1 MPSTESQIIDKLIKL
16 GVSKSKAGNIVKNMS
31 AVDKSRA
38 LIDTAFLQEICKSAT
53 PAGPVPIP
61 YPNVGQAADMTD
73 GSKKVKIDDKEVTLK
88 DKSTYNETTG
98 DEPGTEKPGIGKING
113 EKLSEYK
120 DLAKEGLKKIKD
132 ESKKILRYAG
142 DMDPDGYKLLAIT
155 LIIGLTG
162 GFLASSINCSRR
174 INTLKTEMEYG
185 GLYQEN
191 GLQLEQGGRPYGT
204 DVFGSFEIIDA
215 AWDIEAQEVTMNVSN
230 TGSTMITLFSLSVH
244 RFEETDILY
253 SVHIHEPYSSL
264 ASGSSQTYTWTANL
278 AEAPTGYLDPGRRYR
293 ISVTSQTGFNTVW
306 IETIPNP

>member
-1 MPSTESQIIDKLIKL
+1 MPSTDTQIIDKLIEL
-16 GVSKSKAGNIVKNMS
+16 GVSKSKAENIVRSMS
-31 AVDKSRA
+31 AVDKSRSLMDA
-38 LIDTAFLQEICKSAT
+38 AFLQEICKSVT

-61 YPNVGQAADMTD
+61 YPNVGQAADMTE

-88 DKSTYNETTG
+88 DKSTYDKTTG
-98 DEPGTEKPGIGKING
+98 DEPGTEKLGIGKING

-132 ESKKILRYAG
+132 EGQKMLRYAG
-142 DMDPDGYKLLAIT
+142 DMDPDGHKLLAIT

-174 INTLKTEMEYG
+174 INTLKREMEYG

-191 GLQLEQGGRPYGT
+191 GLRLEQGGRPYGT
-204 DVFGSFEIIDA
+204 DIFGSFEIRDA
-215 AWDIEAQEVTMNVSN
+215 AWDTEAQEVTVNVTN

-244 RFEETDILY
+244 SLEETENLY
-253 SVHIHEPYSSL
+253 SVHIHEPYGSL
-264 ASGSSQTYTWTANL
+264 APGSIQTYTWTANL
-278 AEAPTGYLDPGRRYR
+278 AEAPTGYLTPGGRYR
-293 ISVTSQTGFNTVW
+293 VTVTSQTGLNTVW